1 MEPLAKLSLYDI
13 LTQLI
18 SGFLIL
24 ALFIPIPESTLKC
37 ICMEDGI
44 EIYHWIFLIIFSYLI
59 GIIYHRLLE
68 WFRSVKLEK
77 WLMVIS
83 LFVPAIVVMI
93 KQLQS
98 ILPVIIPVV
107 ILVVIAFF
115 ILVIIAFFIA
125 AVIKCEKFQLFFL
138 TIFYRN
144 NKKVIAKANNGKY
157 NTKKIKDEELSFIE
171 KEYYDTYYSVM
182 DKPAYGTIN
191 ILETQEAFLR
201 NITWIVVAYHLC
213 YYFSW
218 IEDTLFECIFIVDP
232 PSILSSNC
240 LILCVSLFSF
250 LFLILFARYHTQMK
264 VYGAVWEAGKYVQNS
279 SETEIIIDIKK

>member
-1 MEPLAKLSLYDI
+1 MDLTSKLSLYDI

-44 EIYHWIFLIIFSYLI
+44 ETYHWIFLIIFSYLI

-68 WFRSVKLEK
+68 WFRRYKIGKLF
-77 WLMVIS
+77 LLS
-83 LFVPAIVVMI
+83 LPICLLIGGFQGVLKCSECRFCIIMILIV
-93 KQLQS
+93 LG
-98 ILPVIIPVV
+98 VIIF
-107 ILVVIAFF
+107 L
-115 ILVIIAFFIA
+115 
-125 AVIKCEKFQLFFL
+125 IKFGWFQ
-138 TIFYRN
+138 TIFERN
-144 NKKVIAKANNGKY
+144 NDKAITKAYNKIYSTNRKDYEKV
-157 NTKKIKDEELSFIE
+157 T
-171 KEYYDTYYSVM
+171 KEYYDTYYSIM
-182 DKPAYGTIN
+182 DKPAYGTIS

-213 YYFSW
+213 YYYSW
-218 IEDTLFECIFIVDP
+218 KENTLFECIFIVDP

-240 LILCVSLFSF
+240 LILCVSLFLF

-264 VYGAVWEAGKYVQNS
+264 VYKAVWDAGKYLKNS
-279 SETEIIIDIKK
+279 KP